1 MFSSSV
7 IPLPN
12 TGGCPRVSRLLPVFA
27 RKALSPE
34 LQAGRQAA
42 PQPFLLLQP
51 GLGLCLA
58 TCGVLLPS
66 AGHQLPRGPFQSI
79 SRAGY
84 YGEREGSLFFLLL
97 LLISLRLFFKLKY
110 GWFAKSSWFQ
120 ICCCCCC

>member
-7 IPLPN
+7 TPLPN

-58 TCGVLLPS
+58 TCGALLPS
-66 AGHQLPRGPFQSI
+66 AGHQLPRGLFKAFPGQGI
-79 SRAGY
+79 M
-84 YGEREGSLFFLLL
+84 EREKEVFFFLLL